1 MYLEQGNIYH
11 IYNQGNNRQLI
22 FFKDKNYLFF
32 LKKIRKELI
41 PFMDFLAYCLMP
53 ST

>member
-32 LKKIRKELI
+32 LKKIQKRVNPIYGFFSLL
-41 PFMDFLAYCLMP
+41 PYA
-53 ST
+53 